1 MAAASSLVRFSLAF
15 ACFALL
21 ADVSTASR
29 RTLDN
34 CVEYNAGQS
43 STDPIVLPTVST
55 KPYEERYTLN
65 NENNCLL
72 AHKKLVG
79 ALVKACDPFG
89 PPPPSIDA
97 INIQTQVITCHTD
110 GPCPSGL
117 VISVSQATATVT
129 QRAME
134 RAMLGVSLRDRI
146 RNDDIRSR
154 TKVTDIARRI
164 AKLKTDGRWG
174 QKVLEWRP
182 RTGRRAVGRPPT
194 RWSDDLV
201 KIAGSRWMR
210 KAQDRSE
217 WRALGR
223 PMSSSGRLSADM
235 MMMMMNRHLQG
246 VVVQDWKV
254 TRDVVLLKPIDTPPY
269 DTPYNIMNIDH
280 CKQKGKKLVGFLMQA
295 CDPLGPPGPSITVYS
310 KLKQKVKCYTDGPCP
325 SGLTV
330 KASSRLPPPKLAHTH
345 SCHALKAER
354 YRGHGIASVP
364 ISSMGSSW
372 ELRRREPVTR
382 I

>member
-117 VISVSQATATVT
+117 VISVSQYC
-129 QRAME
+129 E
-134 RAMLGVSLRDRI
+134 
-146 RNDDIRSR
+146 
-154 TKVTDIARRI
+154 
-164 AKLKTDGRWG
+164 
-174 QKVLEWRP
+174 
-182 RTGRRAVGRPPT
+182 
-194 RWSDDLV
+194 
-201 KIAGSRWMR
+201 
-210 KAQDRSE
+210 
-217 WRALGR
+217 
-223 PMSSSGRLSADM
+223 
-235 MMMMMNRHLQG
+235 
-246 VVVQDWKV
+246 
-254 TRDVVLLKPIDTPPY
+254 
-269 DTPYNIMNIDH
+269 
-280 CKQKGKKLVGFLMQA
+280 
-295 CDPLGPPGPSITVYS
+295 PL
-310 KLKQKVKCYTDGPCP
+310 
-325 SGLTV
+325 
-330 KASSRLPPPKLAHTH
+330 
-345 SCHALKAER
+345 
-354 YRGHGIASVP
+354 
-364 ISSMGSSW
+364 
-372 ELRRREPVTR
+372 
-382 I
+382 